1 MPSTS
6 ALTDFSE
13 DQLNREYLADYLTT
27 FIRTTLPAVNTNS
40 LVLALNSA
48 WGSGKTSFIQM
59 WMNKLKKRGAA
70 IDETNPDIN
79 EKENNLASKQEFNII
94 YYNAWE
100 NDSCPEAII
109 PIICSFSQLL
119 ETSVTEKDK
128 SEKRKEV
135 ILNTLKTLGP
145 RVLNAVACGIL
156 HIDSETGREIASS
169 IADSVSEGLTTDL
182 PQSIYDAYSS
192 TQEKENA
199 FKDLAK
205 EFASKDKPLL
215 IFIDELDRCRPT
227 FAIETLESV
236 KHFFD
241 LPNVIFVFSLD
252 STQLKKSIQAVY
264 GEIDSVGYLQRF
276 FDYEISL
283 PESSDYRDFLS
294 SRLSFDREK
303 LSLEVSHLTSLTE
316 RLDLSLRDLNVICAA
331 YLKFLR
337 AKPYM
342 KYKIVG
348 DKCSEYRR
356 IYLSLITLKYKDPLR
371 YLDILSNGLSDDDI
385 QDVLWRDLF
394 GHRESTLEGYHS
406 ILTKEILATPLC
418 RLMQRAPNS
427 DRDLS
432 FNRVLLTEDYG
443 SINLYNLN
451 VTLNQ
456 AIMNNVE
463 YGAIHHLVYREQH
476 TDRTDCNN

>member
-1 MPSTS
+1 MPSSS

-40 LVLALNSA
+40 LVIALNSA
-48 WGSGKTSFIQM
+48 WGAGKTSFIQM
-59 WMNKLKKRGAA
+59 WMNKLKNRDATIA
-70 IDETNPDIN
+70 DTSSNVDVSEIVLEP
-79 EKENNLASKQEFNII
+79 KQEFSII

-119 ETSVTEKDK
+119 KEDVSDNAKCEEKK
-128 SEKRKEV
+128 KV
-135 ILNTLKTLGP
+135 ILNTIKTLGP
-145 RVLNAVACGIL
+145 KVLGSFACRAL
-156 HIDSETGREIASS
+156 HIDTEIGKEIVSGITDAASD
-169 IADSVSEGLTTDL
+169 ILTDDI
-182 PQSIYDAYSS
+182 PQTIYDSYSS
-192 TQEKENA
+192 TQEKKRVFTKLSE
-199 FKDLAK
+199 
-205 EFASKDKPLL
+205 EFATEDKPLL

-264 GEIDSVGYLQRF
+264 GDIDSVGYLQRF

-294 SRLSFDREK
+294 SRLSIDGEK

-316 RLDLSLRDLNVICAA
+316 RLSLSLRDLNVICAA
-331 YLKFLR
+331 YLKFIKS
-337 AKPYM
+337 KPYM
-342 KYKIVG
+342 KYKIIG

-356 IYLSLITLKYKDPLR
+356 IYLSLIALKYKDPLR
-371 YLDILSNGLSDDDI
+371 YLDILNNGLSDSEI
-385 QDVLWRDLF
+385 QDVLWQDLF
-394 GHRESTLEGYHS
+394 GHSASSLEKYHS
-406 ILTKEILATPLC
+406 ILTKEILATPLF

-427 DRDLS
+427 DRDLA
-432 FNRVLLTEDYG
+432 FDRMLLIGDYG
-443 SINLYNLN
+443 SINLYKLN
-451 VTLNQ
+451 VTLSQ

-463 YGAIHHLVYREQH
+463 YGAIHHLVYQEQH
-476 TDRTDCNN
+476 